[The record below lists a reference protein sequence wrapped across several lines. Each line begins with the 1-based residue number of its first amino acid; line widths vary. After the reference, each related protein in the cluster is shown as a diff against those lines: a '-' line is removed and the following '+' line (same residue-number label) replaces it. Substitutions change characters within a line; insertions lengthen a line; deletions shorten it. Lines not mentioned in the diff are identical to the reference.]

1 MARLDVESLF
11 TNIPL
16 EETIKICCDS
26 LYKNQELLSNIN
38 KNQFEKLL
46 RAALCNNYFLFD
58 DIVHQQ
64 VEGVAMGSPLGP
76 SLANAF
82 LAHYEQIW
90 LNDCPDEFKP
100 VYYKRYGDDIFARFR
115 SPHHLEKFNEY
126 LNTKHA
132 NIKFRLKL
140 AVLISRN
147 NKSFT
152 TTVYHKP
159 TFSGVYSNFNSFIAD
174 EYKHGLIFT
183 LLFRIFS
190 IISDFSKFHE
200 EVNYLKNVLKKNSF
214 PSTLIDKCIKIFL
227 NKQFS
232 QKILE
237 HTVPKKELCIVLPY
251 LGMSSL
257 CLRTRLQKKHQ
268 QQHFIL

>member
-1 MARLDVESLF
+1 M
-11 TNIPL
+11 
-16 EETIKICCDS
+16 
-26 LYKNQELLSNIN
+26 
-38 KNQFEKLL
+38 
-46 RAALCNNYFLFD
+46 
-58 DIVHQQ
+58 
-64 VEGVAMGSPLGP
+64 
-76 SLANAF
+76 
-82 LAHYEQIW
+82 
-90 LNDCPDEFKP
+90 
-100 VYYKRYGDDIFARFR
+100 YYKRYVDYIFVLFRF
-115 SPHHLEKFNEY
+115 PHHLEKFNEY

-132 NIKFRLKL
+132 NIKFTNEKEVNGSLPFL
-140 AVLISRN
+140 DVLISRHS
-147 NKSFT
+147 KGFT

-190 IISDFSKFHE
+190 IVSDFSKFHE

-214 PSTLIDKCIKIFL
+214 PSALVDKCIKIFL

-237 HTVPKKELCIVLPY
+237 YTVPKKELFIVLPY

-257 CLRTRLQKKHQ
+257 CLRTRLQKSINSNISFCKIKIIFKSSTRLANFFRFKDKIPLCLRSNIVYKFTCGRCNATYYGETCC
-268 QQHFIL
+268 HFKVRVGEHSGISPLTNKWSK